1 MKYLKTSLLLIIA
14 PFLFLISCDEEREP
28 VGPDGRTEI
37 EIRALE
43 LINTHRG
50 SLGLAPLEH
59 SPIIFDEA
67 RLHSSNMASRQVPLG
82 HDGCSE
88 RINRIQTQL
97 TINFSGENVAFNGSA
112 TPAITAVDQWL
123 ASSGHRSNIEND
135 RFTHCGLAAVPDNNG
150 LYYFTHIL
158 VEGQ

>member
-1 MKYLKTSLLLIIA
+1 MKQLKINRFFLIAPLLL
-14 PFLFLISCDEEREP
+14 LFACNEEREA

-43 LINTHRG
+43 LINTHR
-50 SLGLAPLEH
+50 SSIGLSPLEH
-59 SPIIFDEA
+59 SPIIFEEA
-67 RLHSSNMASRQVPLG
+67 RLHSANMASKQVAFG
-82 HDGCSE
+82 HEGFSE
-88 RINRIQTQL
+88 RINRIRTQL

-112 TPAITAVDQWL
+112 TPAITVVDQWL
-123 ASSGHRSNIEND
+123 ASDGHRSNIENE
-135 RFTHCGLAAVPDNNG
+135 RFTHCGLAAVADNNG